1 MTTPPSDKDALV
13 QEMLAA
19 VRELDSHV
27 QATAETVAV
36 LATETKA
43 NTEAEVR
50 LERSQRRHRFWILL
64 TIVGLALDLALSG
77 LFVYQHYQQDCTNS
91 ALRQRQSINQR
102 NFRAEVDKVAGQV
115 AGLKKIRSAGAN
127 QAQAFAGF
135 DQFIEA
141 SETYLV
147 TIGKINDD
155 LKKHPLGTC

>member
-1 MTTPPSDKDALV
+1 MTPPSGKDPLV

-19 VRELDSHV
+19 VRELDAHV
-27 QATAETVAV
+27 QTTAETVAA

-43 NTEAEVR
+43 NTEGEAR
-50 LERSQRRHRFWILL
+50 LDRGQRRHRFWILL
-64 TIVGLALDLALSG
+64 TILGLALDLALSG

-91 ALRQRQSINQR
+91 TLRQRQSINQR

-115 AGLKKIRSAGAN
+115 AGLKKIRTAGGN

-135 DQFIEA
+135 DQFIKA

-147 TIGKINDD
+147 TIGQINQD
-155 LKKHPLGTC
+155 LRKHPLGTC